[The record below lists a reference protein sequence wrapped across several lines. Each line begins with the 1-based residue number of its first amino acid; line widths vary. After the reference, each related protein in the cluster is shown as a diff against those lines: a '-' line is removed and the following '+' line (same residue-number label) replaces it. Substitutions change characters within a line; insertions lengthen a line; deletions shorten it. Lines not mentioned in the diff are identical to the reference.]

1 MHKNTVALIVSLM
14 FGLAG
19 VFWFLTAREEFKGY
33 LHKKEKEIRAKK
45 RQKDFDKMMKLVNSQ
60 H

>member
-1 MHKNTVALIVSLM
+1 MHKNTVIFIVSLM

-19 VFWFLTAREEFKGY
+19 VFWILTAREEFKGY
-33 LHKKEKEIRAKK
+33 LHKKEKELRAKK
-45 RQKDFDKMMKLVNSQ
+45 RQKEFDEMIKLVNSQ

>member
-1 MHKNTVALIVSLM
+1 MNKNTILLIVSLM

-19 VFWFLTAREEFKGY
+19 VFWILTAREEFKGY
-33 LHKKEKEIRAKK
+33 LYKKEKELRARK
-45 RQKDFDKMMKLVNSQ
+45 RQKEFDEIMKLVNSQ

>member
-1 MHKNTVALIVSLM
+1 MKNTVVLIVSLM

-19 VFWFLTAREEFKGY
+19 VFWILTAREEFKGY
-33 LHKKEKEIRAKK
+33 LHKKEKELREKK
-45 RQKDFDKMMKLVNSQ
+45 RQKEFDEIMKLVNSQ